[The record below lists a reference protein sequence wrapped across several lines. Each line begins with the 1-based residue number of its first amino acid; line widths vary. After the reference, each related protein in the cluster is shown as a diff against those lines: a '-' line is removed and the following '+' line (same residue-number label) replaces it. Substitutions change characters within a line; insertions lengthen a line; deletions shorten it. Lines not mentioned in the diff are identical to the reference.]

1 MDAMYS
7 LPDNNSNH
15 SPNSGSIIGGPTPH
29 NLDGSPLKNHIEA
42 VQREFLQMQ
51 IQIQQQ
57 NQSNASQIPGG
68 QGQGQGSQYQSSG
81 FGNPSQTFDIKID
94 QTYLGKREFTELP
107 SSELENTKYLSPA
120 NSWLHNQICN
130 AHIPKNIFYPIKNL
144 IQDTGELIT
153 LLELLLTTKEVNK
166 NVITKLLKIFKPKN
180 LLFLSS
186 LMVKSDSRFADFV
199 STEPQTAFQHQPM
212 SSPGVSALRTDR
224 MESYEHGFQNFAGD
238 RFDIFERSDG
248 ASIPG
253 AKFSPGQNYNSKLM
267 TPVQNQNFHSNL
279 SGKSTIRRDSINIDV
294 TPSKP
299 LNSLL
304 ISPNWYHLWK

>member
-1 MDAMYS
+1 M
-7 LPDNNSNH
+7 
-15 SPNSGSIIGGPTPH
+15 
-29 NLDGSPLKNHIEA
+29 
-42 VQREFLQMQ
+42 QM
-51 IQIQQQ
+51 QIQQQ
-57 NQSNASQIPGG
+57 NQKSASQQLLGG
-68 QGQGQGSQYQSSG
+68 QGQGQGSQYQESG
-81 FGNPSQTFDIKID
+81 FGNSSQTYDINLNEAH
-94 QTYLGKREFTELP
+94 LGKREFTELP
-107 SSELENTKYLSPA
+107 SSELEGTKYLSPA

-186 LMVKSDSRFADFV
+186 LMVKSDSRFSDFV
-199 STEPQTAFQHQPM
+199 STEPETAFQHQPM
-212 SSPGVSALRTDR
+212 SSPGVSGLRTDR

-253 AKFSPGQNYNSKLM
+253 TKFSPGANYNSKLM
-267 TPVQNQNFHSNL
+267 TPVQN
-279 SGKSTIRRDSINIDV
+279 
-294 TPSKP
+294 
-299 LNSLL
+299 
-304 ISPNWYHLWK
+304 

>member
-1 MDAMYS
+1 MIGQCQ
-7 LPDNNSNH
+7 
-15 SPNSGSIIGGPTPH
+15 NSGTGG
-29 NLDGSPLKNHIEA
+29 GSVA
-42 VQREFLQMQ
+42 YDV
-51 IQIQQQ
+51 
-57 NQSNASQIPGG
+57 
-68 QGQGQGSQYQSSG
+68 
-81 FGNPSQTFDIKID
+81 KIND
-94 QTYLGKREFTELP
+94 AYLGKREFTELP

-199 STEPQTAFQHQPM
+199 STEPETTFQHHPI
-212 SSPGVSALRTDR
+212 SSSGASGLRTDR
-224 MESYEHGFQNFAGD
+224 MGSYEHGFQNFASD
-238 RFDIFERSDG
+238 RFDIFDQSHCNSNNG
-248 ASIPG
+248 T
-253 AKFSPGQNYNSKLM
+253 KFSPGQGYNSKLM
-267 TPVQNQNFHSNL
+267 TPIQNHNFTSNM

-294 TPSKP
+294 TPNKP
-299 LNSLL
+299 MNSLL